1 MKIVWF
7 ILGIVFITLSVILL
21 GQNNKVLHF
30 ASLYVALMC
39 FIYFIAKGGEEKEK
53 ETWEN

>member
-21 GQNNKVLHF
+21 GQNNKVLYF
-30 ASLYVALMC
+30 ASLYVAFMC